1 MKILQRTFYSFLTVI
16 DAQPCPTL
24 CDPKDWGPP
33 SSSVHGILQARILEW
48 VAVPF
53 SRRFSQPRDQTQVSL
68 MAGIFFIVWVTREAL
83 SWQYTDLNAW
93 RAKQLSPLKI
103 PKEKRRTAL
112 QFPWHMLTHEQRY
125 HTLGEGS
132 YGQFDIGHE
141 NTDFLNDSEKRG
153 MFIPEDMNQDQSET
167 ARSSHQCVTTKKKK
181 KKKSGNS

>member
-24 CDPKDWGPP
+24 CDPKDWSPP

-103 PKEKRRTAL
+103 PRKKGAQLFSSPDICSHMNNDTILWGRDHMDNLILVMKTQTSQMIQKKGECLSQKIWIKISLKL
-112 QFPWHMLTHEQRY
+112 QDH
-125 HTLGEGS
+125 HTS
-132 YGQFDIGHE
+132 
-141 NTDFLNDSEKRG
+141 
-153 MFIPEDMNQDQSET
+153 
-167 ARSSHQCVTTKKKK
+167 V
-181 KKKSGNS
+181 